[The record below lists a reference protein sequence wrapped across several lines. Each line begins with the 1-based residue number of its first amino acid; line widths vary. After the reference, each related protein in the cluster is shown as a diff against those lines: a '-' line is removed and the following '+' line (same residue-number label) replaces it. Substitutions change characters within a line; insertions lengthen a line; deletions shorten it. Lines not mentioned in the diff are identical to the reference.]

1 MDTKQLL
8 EKATEKLSETKISFE
23 EDKEKLSEL
32 IEIRGN
38 ELAGEMIETR
48 PERVKKIKKLTSA
61 IAILRTTVADTPT
74 IVNGLKRV
82 KLKLASQ
89 KEKEDKVEAKKGQVK
104 LETSLNE
111 TASKLVGLLKQVV
124 ALNSKLKTDW
134 ADWDKLDSIS
144 GKGLTDK
151 KCIRPSQDMLDKVC
165 ETLLSEWLGQ
175 SNGEVRRFYARDN
188 YRNTHLIF

>member
-111 TASKLVGLLKQVV
+111 TASKLVVLLKDVIK
-124 ALNSKLKTDW
+124 LNSKLKDEW
-134 ADWDKLDSIS
+134 ASWDGLDKIS
-144 GKGLTDK
+144 GRGLTDK
-151 KCIRPSQDMLDKVC
+151 KCIRPSIGMLDLVVK
-165 ETLLSEWLGQ
+165 TLLDEWLGQ
-175 SNGEVRRFYARDN
+175 SVGEVRKFYSKDRYNDT
-188 YRNTHLIF
+188 RIIF